1 MAKNKYD
8 YFDSFSEMVQYSCD
22 AAKMLY
28 NTLEHF
34 NLGELSQKIE
44 DMHKIEHSADLKK
57 HEMMSN
63 LLHEFITPIEREDIV
78 NLADSID
85 SVTDAIE
92 DVLIRLY
99 IFNIKGLRLES
110 LAFADVI
117 LKCCNALKNA
127 VDEMKNYKRSTTI
140 KSLIIEV
147 NRLEEEGDKLYITA
161 VKDLFLNSKDTIE
174 IVSWREAFEHFE
186 KCCDACED
194 VADIIETV
202 IMKNS

>member
-1 MAKNKYD
+1 
-8 YFDSFSEMVQYSCD
+8 
-22 AAKMLY
+22 
-28 NTLEHF
+28 
-34 NLGELSQKIE
+34 
-44 DMHKIEHSADLKK
+44 
-57 HEMMSN
+57 MSN

-78 NLADSID
+78 SLADSID

-117 LKCCNALKNA
+117 LNCCNALKNA

-161 VKDLFLNSKDTIE
+161 VRDLFLNSKDTIE

>member
-28 NTLEHF
+28 TTLEHF

-44 DMHKIEHSADLKK
+44 DMHKIEHAADLKK

-78 NLADSID
+78 SLADSID

-117 LKCCNALKNA
+117 LNCCNALKNA

-161 VKDLFLNSKDTIE
+161 VRDLFLNSKDTIE